1 MYETI
6 NQIQKNR
13 PTLKQYIKDRVPTA
27 GKTRKLLSEVFE
39 YNNYKFR
46 ETKKDYFDK
55 LQAAYWTKNKDKIK
69 KMKQD
74 KIQSKRFKNP
84 KTTLGEFRILNN
96 SITKIDPLP
105 GIGDEISINSS
116 REKVSFNDLT
126 QNIDIDFKVA
136 RKKYLIEQ
144 MFKNPNMP
152 LNERKILLTQLLKEF
167 NPSVKTE
174 DAQTFSYKAQLYKF
188 LI

>member
-1 MYETI
+1 
-6 NQIQKNR
+6 
-13 PTLKQYIKDRVPTA
+13 
-27 GKTRKLLSEVFE
+27 
-39 YNNYKFR
+39 
-46 ETKKDYFDK
+46 
-55 LQAAYWTKNKDKIK
+55 
-69 KMKQD
+69 MKQD